1 MTAPVATASQR
12 ARSALELDGRQCLG
26 RIGRG
31 IGHRGGEIG
40 RVGRDMIEQAHSGGQ
55 WRGQVVLDRPH
66 PVFQPVQGGIALGD
80 GLEGRLQLD
89 ADDAAPRHARGDTE
103 PYRADA
109 GAQIEHPLA
118 RPGIDGSRQQH
129 GVDGHAIAPARLQQA
144 DLAAQQRVLG
154 QGLFH
159 ANRRHCVT
167 TSCRNFPG
175 IARDYPFGM
184 ATVVSLEGKRKA
196 PGLDSLL
203 SLCSDD
209 MVRVDREILA
219 RMRSPVAL
227 IPELANHLV
236 GAGGKRMRPLL
247 TVAAARLCGY
257 DADDDRHIRLATC
270 VEFIHSATLLHDD
283 VVDVSALRRGKPTAN
298 TVWGDKASVLVG
310 DFLFTRSFELMVD
323 VGSLD
328 ILGVLSRASSTIA
341 EGEVLQLVTQRDI
354 STPEATYL
362 EVIKAKTAKLF
373 AAAAEVGAMVA
384 GRNGAERVALES
396 FGMNLGIAFQLVDDA
411 LDYSGREA
419 QLGKTVGDDFRE
431 GKITLPVIL
440 AFLRGGAVDRAFWK
454 RTMQDLEQRP
464 DDLAQAQS
472 LIERHNALADTLERA
487 RHYGAMARDALG
499 LFGDTPLKAALLE
512 AVDFAIDRAH

>member
-1 MTAPVATASQR
+1 
-12 ARSALELDGRQCLG
+12 
-26 RIGRG
+26 
-31 IGHRGGEIG
+31 
-40 RVGRDMIEQAHSGGQ
+40 
-55 WRGQVVLDRPH
+55 
-66 PVFQPVQGGIALGD
+66 
-80 GLEGRLQLD
+80 
-89 ADDAAPRHARGDTE
+89 
-103 PYRADA
+103 
-109 GAQIEHPLA
+109 
-118 RPGIDGSRQQH
+118 
-129 GVDGHAIAPARLQQA
+129 
-144 DLAAQQRVLG
+144 
-154 QGLFH
+154 
-159 ANRRHCVT
+159 
-167 TSCRNFPG
+167 
-175 IARDYPFGM
+175 M

-196 PGLDSLL
+196 PSLEPL
-203 SLCSDD
+203 LALCAED
-209 MVRVDREILA
+209 MVRVDREIVA
-219 RMRSPVAL
+219 RMRSPVSL

-257 DADDDRHIRLATC
+257 GSPDDDRHVKLATC

-298 TVWGDKASVLVG
+298 SVWGDKASVLVG
-310 DFLFTRSFELMVD
+310 DFLFTRAFELMVD
-323 VGSLD
+323 VGSVD

-341 EGEVLQLVTQRDI
+341 EGEVLQLVTQRDS

-411 LDYSGREA
+411 LDYAGREA
-419 QLGKTVGDDFRE
+419 KLGKSVGDDFRE

-440 AFLRGGAVDRAFWK
+440 AFLRGGRVDREFWR
-454 RTMQDLEQRP
+454 RTLEKLDQRPEDLER
-464 DDLAQAQS
+464 AQS
-472 LIERHNALADTLERA
+472 LIERHNALTDTLERA

-499 LFGDTPLKAALLE
+499 LFGDTPLKSALLE

>member
-1 MTAPVATASQR
+1 MPVTDAT
-12 ARSALELDGRQCLG
+12 G
-26 RIGRG
+26 
-31 IGHRGGEIG
+31 
-40 RVGRDMIEQAHSGGQ
+40 
-55 WRGQVVLDRPH
+55 
-66 PVFQPVQGGIALGD
+66 
-80 GLEGRLQLD
+80 
-89 ADDAAPRHARGDTE
+89 HARGKAE
-103 PYRADA
+103 ADGAHA
-109 GAQIEHPLA
+109 GAEIEHALA
-118 RPGIDGSRQQH
+118 GRCIDGGGQQH
-129 GVDGHAIAPARLQQA
+129 GVDRDTVTATGLQQPDA
-144 DLAAQQRVLG
+144 AAQQHVFG
-154 QGLFH
+154 QLRFH
-159 ANRRHCVT
+159 ATDHVT
-167 TSCRNFPG
+167 TSCRNNRPYQG
-175 IARDYPFGM
+175 DYPHRM

-196 PGLDSLL
+196 PSLEPLL
-203 SLCSDD
+203 SLCADD
-209 MVRVDREILA
+209 MTQVDREILA

-257 DADDDRHIRLATC
+257 AATDDRHIKLATC

-283 VVDVSALRRGKPTAN
+283 VVDVSALRRGKPSAN
-298 TVWGDKASVLVG
+298 SVWGDKASVLVG
-310 DFLFTRSFELMVD
+310 DFLFTRAFELMVD

-328 ILGVLSRASSTIA
+328 ILAVLSRASSTIA
-341 EGEVLQLVTQRDI
+341 EGEVLQLVSQRDT

-384 GRNGAERVALES
+384 GRNGPERVALQS

-411 LDYSGREA
+411 LDYAGREA

-440 AFLRGGAVDRAFWK
+440 AFLRGRTVEREFWK
-454 RTMQDLEQRP
+454 RTIEKLDQREGDLEQ
-464 DDLAQAQS
+464 AKT
-472 LIERHNALADTLERA
+472 LIDRHGALADTLERA

-499 LFGDTPLKAALLE
+499 LFPDKPLKAALLE

>member
-1 MTAPVATASQR
+1 
-12 ARSALELDGRQCLG
+12 
-26 RIGRG
+26 
-31 IGHRGGEIG
+31 
-40 RVGRDMIEQAHSGGQ
+40 
-55 WRGQVVLDRPH
+55 
-66 PVFQPVQGGIALGD
+66 
-80 GLEGRLQLD
+80 
-89 ADDAAPRHARGDTE
+89 
-103 PYRADA
+103 
-109 GAQIEHPLA
+109 
-118 RPGIDGSRQQH
+118 
-129 GVDGHAIAPARLQQA
+129 
-144 DLAAQQRVLG
+144 
-154 QGLFH
+154 
-159 ANRRHCVT
+159 
-167 TSCRNFPG
+167 
-175 IARDYPFGM
+175 M

-196 PGLDSLL
+196 PSLEPL
-203 SLCSDD
+203 LALCAED
-209 MVRVDREILA
+209 MARVDREIVA
-219 RMRSPVAL
+219 RMRSPVSL

-257 DADDDRHIRLATC
+257 GSPDDDRHVKLATC

-298 TVWGDKASVLVG
+298 SVWGDKASVLVG
-310 DFLFTRSFELMVD
+310 DFLFTRAFELMVD
-323 VGSLD
+323 VGSVD

-341 EGEVLQLVTQRDI
+341 EGEVLQLVTQRDS

-411 LDYSGREA
+411 LDYAGREA
-419 QLGKTVGDDFRE
+419 KLGKSVGDDFRE

-440 AFLRGGAVDRAFWK
+440 AFLRGGRVDREFWR
-454 RTMQDLEQRP
+454 RTLEKLDQRPEDLER
-464 DDLAQAQS
+464 AQS
-472 LIERHNALADTLERA
+472 LIERHNALTDTLERA

-499 LFGDTPLKAALLE
+499 LFGDTPLKSALLE